1 MTHDRN
7 TAAVESDNVSK
18 STKGRVGWELAPLVG
33 VSAISAARVFQMPV
47 ELIAEASLEKLPIAF
62 SMEVY

>member
-1 MTHDRN
+1 MTYDRN
-7 TAAVESDNVSK
+7 TAAVESHN
-18 STKGRVGWELAPLVG
+18 
-33 VSAISAARVFQMPV
+33 AISAARVFQMPV